1 MKRSITI
8 TIGKNDYQVNY
19 PNVGNQ
25 IDIEILK
32 SKIADGNYDMLRF
45 SNNPLFQEQ
54 ADRIDMIAVFTILIP
69 ELKKDLNVK
78 SFFDLK
84 EEESAELMK
93 VYNRDFIPWFIE
105 IKTQIRESLKE
116 KEEALRDEAIERE

>member
-1 MKRSITI
+1 MERSITV

-54 ADRIDMIAVFTILIP
+54 ADRIYMIAVFTILIP

-84 EEESAELMK
+84 EEESAELMR

-105 IKTQIRESLKE
+105 IKKQIRESLKE
-116 KEEALRDEAIERE
+116 KEEALRDKAIERE

>member
-1 MKRSITI
+1 MERSITV

-84 EEESAELMK
+84 EEESAELMR

-105 IKTQIRESLKE
+105 IKKQIRESLKE
-116 KEEALRDEAIERE
+116 KEEALRDKVIERE

>member
-1 MKRSITI
+1 MERSITV

-84 EEESAELMK
+84 EEESAELMR

-105 IKTQIRESLKE
+105 IKKQIRESLKE
-116 KEEALRDEAIERE
+116 KEEALRDKAIERE